1 VASFRTWFAAS
12 VKTGVA
18 ELRRMGRPLE
28 GPPQTAPLLEN
39 GQRPGHRKRA
49 SFSEGE
55 FSMAQGTVKW
65 FNADKGFGFITVDG
79 GGADVF
85 VHFSAI
91 QMSGYRSLEENQRVE
106 FEIAQGQKGPQAEQV
121 RPL

>member
-1 VASFRTWFAAS
+1 V
-12 VKTGVA
+12 
-18 ELRRMGRPLE
+18 
-28 GPPQTAPLLEN
+28 PPLEN
-39 GQRPGHRKRA
+39 GHRPRITGPA
-49 SFSEGE
+49 FLEGE

-91 QMSGYRSLEENQRVE
+91 QSSGYRSLEENQRVE